1 MLMNVRAAGS
11 KFEAFQK
18 MSDSP
23 LTLCEACGGALK
35 KLMFPVGIVF
45 KGSGFYVNDYAKKS
59 GGNGSEAPP
68 SKAPD
73 STPAASETKT
83 SETKTETPAKESPR
97 QHPRRKKARRRSK
110 APTK

>member
-1 MLMNVRAAGS
+1 MPTYAYECTDCGRS
-11 KFEAFQK
+11 FEAFQK

-59 GGNGSEAPP
+59 AE
-68 SKAPD
+68 SKSD
-73 STPAASETKT
+73 SASAKAADSAPAASETKP
-83 SETKTETPAKESPR
+83 SEAKTDTPAKEAAAAAP
-97 QHPRRKKARRRSK
+97 KAAEAK
-110 APTK
+110 APAK